1 MHNKKFGWEYSQCL
15 SLNHTFL
22 PNDNLSEFHT
32 TSQQTHKNRQNTQM
46 FAFITFNRV
55 NKSTK

>member
-32 TSQQTHKNRQNTQM
+32 TSQQTHKNRQNTQT
-46 FAFITFNRV
+46 FAFITFN
-55 NKSTK
+55 SQ